1 MGWKALGDTTGE
13 SKSLAKGFS
22 FDIFPESVKFSYLV
36 GVLAHRLDHHPIIHL
51 DWDKITIELQSWAL
65 SKSILVSI

>member
-36 GVLAHRLDHHPIIHL
+36 RCIGTNV
-51 DWDKITIELQSWAL
+51 
-65 SKSILVSI
+65 KSSPNYSS